1 MRLHTCSNGVEILCE
16 LGRKSANDFLVRYR
30 GRGRVR
36 TPMHLDWIIDLYIK
50 KAHDPPR
57 TDSFVYKLGSIN
69 HWVTAAKSY
78 PPTLQV
84 FRSDQPYTSSDGK
97 VRFDPLSDYGDYSVE
112 FLLVVIELLMI
123 QEKTNYPSGTRIREL
138 LQAFQ
143 QEDIFRV
150 VRLATLRRAE

>member
-1 MRLHTCSNGVEILCE
+1 
-16 LGRKSANDFLVRYR
+16 
-30 GRGRVR
+30 
-36 TPMHLDWIIDLYIK
+36 
-50 KAHDPPR
+50 
-57 TDSFVYKLGSIN
+57 
-69 HWVTAAKSY
+69 
-78 PPTLQV
+78 
-84 FRSDQPYTSSDGK
+84 